1 MYELFPTGNAKI
13 KEIFPNF
20 NVKFI
25 YTTSFVNV
33 FQCTVYIITHIRHY
47 IISQIPKRLHYFLS
61 DKYIGNNFRHIFG
74 HKDYYMI

>member
-1 MYELFPTGNAKI
+1 MYELFSTGNAKI

-33 FQCTVYIITHIRHY
+33 FQCIVYIITHIRHY

-61 DKYIGNNFRHIFG
+61 KKYTGNNFRHIFG
-74 HKDYYMI
+74 HKDY

>member
-1 MYELFPTGNAKI
+1 MYELFSTDNAKI

-25 YTTSFVNV
+25 HTTSFVNV

-47 IISQIPKRLHYFLS
+47 IKSQIPKRLHYFLS
-61 DKYIGNNFRHIFG
+61 KKYTGNNFRHIFG
-74 HKDYYMI
+74 HKYY